1 MEKAILKP
9 FWRSFLTYNWKFGIL
24 LILLFGIPRFIIVL
38 QANISGSYGWVSI
51 IFMLMWI
58 TPFILLN
65 KDGRRY
71 IGIKKPQNY
80 RWLLYSFLIG
90 IAFCSFMFTSAN
102 LLFGDSLNNSFIYI
116 SKSYTLPVGELT
128 ATNKLI
134 LFLTFSLTGMTF
146 SPIGEEFLYR
156 GLIHGSFVEKY
167 GEQKASI
174 FDSLAF
180 ALTHLAHFGIIYN
193 LGKWDFLFIP
203 ALLWVLG
210 MFILSQL
217 FFRCKQ
223 MTGSIWGAVVSHAGY
238 NFGMM
243 YWIFYH
249 IF

>member
-1 MEKAILKP
+1 MNRSALRP
-9 FWRSFLTYNWKFGIL
+9 FWQNTLTYNWKLGIF

-38 QANISGSYGWVSI
+38 DANVSGDYRWVSVL
-51 IFMLMWI
+51 FMVMWI

-65 KDGRRY
+65 KDGRKL

-80 RWLLYSFLIG
+80 KWLFYSFLIG
-90 IAFCSFMFTSAN
+90 IAFCSIMFLSSM
-102 LLFGDSLNNSFIYI
+102 LFFGDSISNSFIYI
-116 SKSYTLPVGELT
+116 SQSYTLPAGELS
-128 ATNKLI
+128 ATNKLM
-134 LFLTFSLTGMTF
+134 LFMIFSLTGMTF

-156 GLIHGSFVEKY
+156 GVIHGSFAEKY
-167 GEQKASI
+167 GEQKSSL

-180 ALTHLAHFGIIYN
+180 ALTHLAHFGIVFN
-193 LGKWDFLFIP
+193 AGRWDFLFIP

-210 MFILSQL
+210 MFIASQI
-217 FFRCKQ
+217 FFKCKQ
-223 MTGSIWGAVVSHAGY
+223 LTGSIWGAVICHAGY

>member
-1 MEKAILKP
+1 MDKQLL
-9 FWRSFLTYNWKFGIL
+9 RSFWQNILTYNWKLGIL

-38 QANISGSYGWVSI
+38 EANISGSYGLVSI

-65 KDGRRY
+65 KKGRTY
-71 IGIKKPQNY
+71 IGIRKPQNY
-80 RWLLYSFLIG
+80 KWLLYSFLIG
-90 IAFCSFMFTSAN
+90 AAFCSFMFVSSQ
-102 LLFGDSLNNSFIYI
+102 LLFGDSISNSFVYI
-116 SKSYTLPVGELT
+116 SKSYTLPRGEPT
-128 ATNKLI
+128 AINKLI
-134 LFLTFSLTGMTF
+134 LFITFSLTGMTF

-156 GLIHGSFVEKY
+156 GVIHGSFVERF
-167 GEQKASI
+167 GEQKASL

-180 ALTHLAHFGIIYN
+180 SITHLAHFGIIYN
-193 LGKWDFLFIP
+193 LGKWDFLFFP
-203 ALLWVLG
+203 ALLWVSG

-217 FFRCKQ
+217 LFRCKQ
-223 MTGSIWGAVVSHAGY
+223 MTGSIWGAVIGHAGY